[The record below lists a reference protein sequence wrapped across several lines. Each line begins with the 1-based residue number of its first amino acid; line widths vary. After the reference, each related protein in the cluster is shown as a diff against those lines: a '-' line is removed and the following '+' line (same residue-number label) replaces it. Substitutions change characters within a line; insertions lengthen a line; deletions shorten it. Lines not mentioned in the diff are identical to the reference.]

1 MASEGTAKTLVLVAA
16 ILNLVMIIWSAYSVV
31 ISLAFIMELLAIPI
45 IGLMLFMMVGFIYIF
60 YILWI
65 VFGIIFMLLWF
76 AWRGNPSGHKT
87 GLIVTGVLGL
97 FLTGFGIGG
106 LLALIAGIIAP
117 KK

>member
-16 ILNLVMIIWSAYSVV
+16 ILNLVMIIWSAYSV
-31 ISLAFIMELLAIPI
+31 IMSLGLIMTWLTDPLFGFLFFIM
-45 IGLMLFMMVGFIYIF
+45 FGFIYFF

-65 VFGIIFMLLWF
+65 IFGIIFMLLWF
-76 AWRGNPSGHKT
+76 VWRGNPSGHKT

>member
-1 MASEGTAKTLVLVAA
+1 MADEGTAKTLVLVAA
-16 ILNLVMIIWSAYSVV
+16 IITLVMIIWSAYSVV
-31 ISLAFIMELLAIPI
+31 TSLVWIMELLAIPI
-45 IGLMLFMMVGFIYIF
+45 IGFMLFMTIGFIYIF

-97 FLTGFGIGG
+97 FLAGGIGG